1 MDVDGNILRVIS
13 MAGIS
18 TFDYGFDGPC
28 FFTHAVGVPRK
39 NFLVTMIDLAT
50 GNVMRT
56 PEELNIMPLC
66 NLGIGLALPSRTY
79 KAVGLM
85 SGYAQQQPCRV
96 LTIEDGAKWRQVQS
110 LPTPSLVTTGKTK
123 GSPVTIGGV
132 MHFCFKFVGEDYV
145 FRFDLESE
153 EWKTSIK
160 GPTRSSDKAEKKT
173 LTKCMVKLNDALC
186 LAQRSSINIWL
197 IWLLTD
203 SAKGTWVKLYTIPMS
218 IHLLMPLMVMCDGQ
232 KLLFCACNKGRRI
245 WTLQVYDPLTRACTH
260 LEKFPTNLVGYAGL
274 FNLHL
279 ESFVS
284 SRISLVSAPSI

>member
-1 MDVDGNILRVIS
+1 
-13 MAGIS
+13 
-18 TFDYGFDGPC
+18 
-28 FFTHAVGVPRK
+28 
-39 NFLVTMIDLAT
+39 MIDLAT

-56 PEELNIMPLC
+56 PEELDDISLFSH
-66 NLGIGLALPSRTY
+66 LRIGLAVPSRTY

-85 SGYAQQQPCRV
+85 KEYCQQPCKV
-96 LTIEDGAKWRQVQS
+96 LTLEDGAKWRQVQS
-110 LPTPSLVTTGKTK
+110 LPTLSLAATGKNK

-132 MHFCFKFVGEDYV
+132 MHFRFKFVDEDYV

-160 GPTRSSDKAEKKT
+160 GPTRSGEKKT

-203 SAKGTWVKLYTIPMS
+203 SAKCTWDKLYTIPIS
-218 IHLLMPLMVMCDGQ
+218 FHTIPISFHLLMPLMVMRDGR

-245 WTLQVYDPLTRACTH
+245 WTLQVYDPLTRTCTH
-260 LEKFPTNLVGYAGL
+260 LEKFPTHLVGYAGL